1 MPAVETLSVL
11 ITDLVGSTGLAARV
25 GPVAADELREEH
37 FGLLREAI
45 GACSGEEVKTTG
57 DGLLATFTG
66 AASAVGCAVAIQ
78 QRMER
83 RNRSAAEPLQIRVGL
98 ALGDVTRDRGDVFGM
113 PVVEAVRLCDSA
125 SGSQILTTE
134 LVRLIGGRDGHPF
147 RPVGALELR
156 GIPDPVT
163 AYEVGWEPAGGWS
176 RELGLPPRLL
186 ATAPSGYVGRGP
198 EDERVRACFDAAR
211 GGARQTMLVGGE
223 PGIGKTRLT
232 TQAGI
237 GFHEDGA
244 TILFG
249 HCAEELPT
257 PYGAWIQALTPLV
270 EHAPDG
276 DLEAYVER
284 HGGELTRLVG
294 GLARR
299 MPGAPRPAQSD
310 PETERY
316 LLFSAVVGLLE
327 QASAE
332 APVVL
337 MLDDLHWADRPT
349 LALLRHVIAE
359 THEARLLVLGTYRDS
374 DLAPEHPFADLLAD
388 LRREEGVERLTL
400 RGLAEEAVFSMM
412 QLAAG
417 HALDATGAALAREIT
432 AETDGNPFFVG
443 EMLRHLRESGAVG
456 QTPDG
461 RWELRHGLE
470 ELGMPQSVREVVH
483 RRVERLGEGCRRA
496 LTTAAVIGREFD
508 VELLLRVVHDTD
520 DALIDLLD
528 AATQASLL
536 QERPER
542 TGWFSFAHNLI
553 NHTLYDGLG
562 ATRRAHLH
570 RRVAE
575 ALEDLCGD
583 EPGPRVSEL
592 ARHWTAAA
600 TSPVEAGKAVHYSRR
615 AGERALAEL
624 APDEAV
630 RWFAQAQ
637 ELLERVPGH
646 GVAERSDLAICLG
659 EAQRQAGQPAFRE
672 MLLGASRL
680 AQDLGDP
687 DRAARAALANNRGFA
702 SAFGEVDAE
711 RIAAIE
717 RALELDR
724 GSDPARR
731 ARLLALQAMELQF
744 DPDHERRRALADE
757 AVALARTA
765 GDVRILPYV
774 LRDHF
779 HAVWSADTLRARRA
793 TAREMVALAQAGD
806 DPLARIWA
814 VDRTLHAAAEAGL
827 LARARESSEL
837 LLALTAAL
845 GQPGLRWHAT
855 YCAAGLAQTRG
866 DLDEAGR
873 LAEAAMGLGQQ
884 AGEEIDA
891 VVVLVGQRCLITVE
905 QGRPEE
911 IIDVLEQAA
920 VHNPGI
926 PALVAGLAMTLCD
939 LGRVPEAAK
948 RLERATATRFAMIPR
963 DQIYSTALATWA
975 RTAADVGSERAA
987 ALLYD
992 LIEPWRD
999 LLVWNGST
1007 SYGSA
1012 ESYLGMLAATLG
1024 SHDRAAEH
1032 FAAASALHRREGI
1045 VGWEARNLCYQARS
1059 LLAAGAPGQA
1069 RAAAD
1074 EALRLARGHGHGT
1087 SARHAETLV
1096 QEASRTAVH
1105 R

>member
-11 ITDLVGSTGLAARV
+11 ITDLVGSTGLAARL

-57 DGLLATFTG
+57 DGLLVVFNG
-66 AASAVGCAVAIQ
+66 AANAVACAVALQ
-78 QRMER
+78 QRIER
-83 RNRSAAEPLQIRVGL
+83 RNRNAAEPLQMRVGV

-113 PVVEAVRLCDSA
+113 PVVEAVRLCDRA

-156 GIPDPVT
+156 GIPDPVA
-163 AYEVGWEPAGGWS
+163 AYEVGWEPAGGCS
-176 RELGLPPRLL
+176 RGLGLPPRLL

-211 GGARQTMLVGGE
+211 GGARQTMFVGGE

-232 TQAGI
+232 TQAAI
-237 GFHEDGA
+237 GFHQDGA
-244 TILFG
+244 SILFG

-270 EHAPDG
+270 EHAPGD

-284 HGGELTRLVG
+284 YGGELTRLAA

-299 MPGAPRPAQSD
+299 MPDAPPPVQSD

-374 DLAPEHPFADLLAD
+374 DLTPEHPFADVLAD
-388 LRREEGVERLTL
+388 LRREERVERLTL
-400 RGLAEEAVFSMM
+400 RGLGEEAVVSMM
-412 QLAAG
+412 ELATG
-417 HALDATGAALAREIT
+417 HALDATGLGLAREIT

-443 EMLRHLRESGAVG
+443 EMLRHLSESGAVR
-456 QTPDG
+456 QTAGG

-496 LTTAAVIGREFD
+496 LTTAAVIGRDFD
-508 VELLLRVVHDTD
+508 VELLRRVVPDPD

-528 AATQASLL
+528 AAAQASLL

-542 TGWFSFAHNLI
+542 AGWFSFAHNLI

-570 RRVAE
+570 RHVAE

-583 EPGPRVSEL
+583 EPGRRVGEL
-592 ARHWTAAA
+592 ARHWTAATA
-600 TSPVEAGKAVHYSRR
+600 PVEAGKAVHYSRR
-615 AGERALAEL
+615 AGEQALAEL

-630 RWFAQAQ
+630 RWFAQAR
-637 ELLERVPGH
+637 ELLERMPGH
-646 GVAERSDLAICLG
+646 GTAERCDLAICLG

-672 MLLGASRL
+672 TLLGASGL
-680 AQDLGDP
+680 AQELNDP

-702 SAFGEVDAE
+702 SAFGEVDGE

-717 RALELDR
+717 RALELDH
-724 GSDPARR
+724 GADPARR

-744 DPDHERRRALADE
+744 DPDHERRRALAEE
-757 AVALARTA
+757 ALALARTA
-765 GDVRILPYV
+765 GDERILPYV

-779 HAVWSADTLRARRA
+779 HALWSADTLGARRR
-793 TAREMVALAQAGD
+793 TAREMDGLAERVD

-814 VDRTLHAAAEAGL
+814 LDRTIHAAAEAGMV
-827 LARARESSEL
+827 ARAREASAL
-837 LLALTAAL
+837 LLARTDEL
-845 GQPGLRWHAT
+845 GQPGLRWHAA
-855 YCAAGLAQTRG
+855 YYAAGLAQVSG
-866 DLDEAGR
+866 DLDGAGR
-873 LAEAAMGLGQQ
+873 LAEGAVALGRQ
-884 AGEEIDA
+884 AGEERDA
-891 VVVLVGQRCLITVE
+891 IVVYLGQICVVRVE

-911 IIDVLEQAA
+911 IVEMLEQAVA
-920 VHNPGI
+920 QNPGI
-926 PALVAGLAMTLCD
+926 PAFEAGLSSTLCEV
-939 LGRVPEAAK
+939 GRVPEAAQ
-948 RLERATATRFAMIPR
+948 RLEQAAASGFAAVPR
-963 DQIYSTALATWA
+963 DQVYSTALATWA
-975 RTAADVGSERAA
+975 RTAADTGSERAA
-987 ALLYD
+987 APLYD

-999 LLVWNGST
+999 QLVWNGT
-1007 SYGSA
+1007 SGYGSA
-1012 ESYLGMLAATLG
+1012 EAYLGMLAATLG
-1024 SHDRAAEH
+1024 SHERAGQH
-1032 FAAASALHRREGI
+1032 FAAASAVHQREGI
-1045 VGWEARNLCYQARS
+1045 VGWESRNRYYEARS
-1059 LLAAGAPGQA
+1059 LLASGALEEARTAAG
-1069 RAAAD
+1069 
-1074 EALRLARGHGHGT
+1074 EALRLARAHGHGT
-1087 SARHAETLV
+1087 SARRAEALL
-1096 QEASRTAVH
+1096 QEVGSPVSR